1 MLILIIHRTILICI
15 SRHKNVFLR
24 VRLDFTL
31 QLFGQRVD
39 DLVNLLRISHS
50 YSKFFFLGKHSVAFD
65 EYKPFVLCLQ
75 LFTTF
80 FSLEGRNGLVL
91 RGATIAQVLT
101 ICRWLV
107 VRVRRE
113 VFVLNEGQGREFTD
127 GFIGVARSHLVVWLV
142 LTLVIINKVKAVS
155 FRLVRELKWSVC
167 GQTFIFPIKRHD
179 VSNYIF
185 D

>member
-1 MLILIIHRTILICI
+1 M
-15 SRHKNVFLR
+15 
-24 VRLDFTL
+24 
-31 QLFGQRVD
+31 
-39 DLVNLLRISHS
+39 
-50 YSKFFFLGKHSVAFD
+50 
-65 EYKPFVLCLQ
+65 
-75 LFTTF
+75 
-80 FSLEGRNGLVL
+80 
-91 RGATIAQVLT
+91 
-101 ICRWLV
+101 

-155 FRLVRELKWSVC
+155 FRLVRELKWCVC
-167 GQTFIFPIKRHD
+167 GKTFILPIKRHD